1 MAPSVLDDLGSELT
15 AVVAPVS
22 ICIAITV
29 WLVAVLNP
37 DGQSNSR
44 AMSIATAA
52 YAEDDTDSDWTKFRG
67 SLLNAFIFVAFIGIA
82 TFGLVAAVK
91 RGYTR
96 WIFLYM
102 CFSVFSVFFTLN
114 GLICVELLQAFSLPF
129 DWVSLTLL
137 LYNTAVLGAATLFHF
152 PAPLLLKQANLIA
165 VGVGTAFTFTFV
177 PEWTS
182 WTLLVAM
189 ALYDIAAVLAPWGPL
204 KELVDLASE
213 SGDPIPA
220 LVYSARPA
228 GGAAEAAGARSA
240 EAGPLLA
247 RPARPAPVP
256 ELAVQAGRE
265 TAPEDASPGPAVES
279 ERLLRPRSS
288 TSGQPDGPLP
298 FPISLWTRT
307 DHPGLLRVTATGPE
321 SQQRSAPSLHPA
333 ASERGSEDGVW
344 LPDGIRLGMGDFI
357 FYSVLVARASMHS
370 ALAAGA
376 SFLAVVAGLAC
387 TLLWLSVAHSA
398 LPALPISIALGT
410 LAYFATRTVLEP
422 TLLPLT
428 LHGLYF

>member
-1 MAPSVLDDLGSELT
+1 M
-15 AVVAPVS
+15 
-22 ICIAITV
+22 
-29 WLVAVLNP
+29 
-37 DGQSNSR
+37 
-44 AMSIATAA
+44 
-52 YAEDDTDSDWTKFRG
+52 
-67 SLLNAFIFVAFIGIA
+67 
-82 TFGLVAAVK
+82 
-91 RGYTR
+91 
-96 WIFLYM
+96 
-102 CFSVFSVFFTLN
+102 
-114 GLICVELLQAFSLPF
+114 
-129 DWVSLTLL
+129 
-137 LYNTAVLGAATLFHF
+137 
-152 PAPLLLKQANLIA
+152 
-165 VGVGTAFTFTFV
+165 
-177 PEWTS
+177 
-182 WTLLVAM
+182 
-189 ALYDIAAVLAPWGPL
+189 
-204 KELVDLASE
+204 DLASE

-256 ELAVQAGRE
+256 GETGGRAWRAWCELTLARQRQREGVLHGFAGTVGSARPRHWIRTHCSQDSLAPPTELAVQAGRE

-279 ERLLRPRSS
+279 ARLLRPRSS